1 MAHLRLDIP
10 RINTRELVLS
20 AILGLSVILRLVGL
34 GAESLWGDELVS
46 VFLLRRHWLEIL
58 TERLYFNQPF
68 YYLIMHFWARAF
80 GESEFSLRFPSA
92 ALGVATVFVTFML
105 ARHLVNVWIAL
116 GAALLVAVSPVLIW
130 YSQEARLYA
139 FTTFLLLVST
149 YLLIQYLETTRTLFL
164 LAYAGT
170 AFVGFA
176 THYYFLPFVVAHNLV
191 AIAWLANTKR
201 WSDLIKWLAAQ
212 LIVPLMLLIRI
223 SAFLEDI
230 AVSGENAFTIPPAR
244 FLLRFISAVG
254 LSDPDLGG
262 PLSLVI
268 AVWTMVIAACAVAIW
283 RRDKITVLI
292 AVCLLATIQFTVG
305 GLFFGLPL
313 VMRYMVPT
321 IPLWITITCYG
332 FAWLTSKLALEN
344 PVARLSLVTL
354 GVGLALGWTLVS
366 WNQQLITPMKQ
377 QWREAAIYVESEAL
391 PSDVLYVL
399 PSRQFR
405 QLDFYLERPNWQ
417 RQKNPQCSE
426 DRRVWLVGRQP
437 WIGQAVIDLERS
449 CSQIGTKEFVGITA
463 TLFAP
468 SSEVIPDD
476 SEFRCQ
482 ELVPTILG
490 SPGDER
496 INGTRSNDVIRA
508 LQGNDIIN
516 GGPGYDIICGGEGD
530 DLINGSDDND
540 IIYGNE
546 GNDILN
552 SGRGDDSLDGGEGF
566 DKCRGRGNDRKVNCE
581 SD

>member
-1 MAHLRLDIP
+1 MAHLSLDIP
-10 RINTRELVLS
+10 RINTPALVLS
-20 AILGLSVILRLVGL
+20 AILGLSATLRLVGL

-58 TERLYFNQPF
+58 TGRLEFNQPF

-92 ALGVATVFVTFML
+92 AFGVATVFVTFML

-116 GAALLVAVSPVLIW
+116 GATLLVAVSPVLIW

-149 YLLIQYLETTRTLFL
+149 YLLIRYLETARTPFL

-191 AIAWLANTKR
+191 AIVWLANTRR
-201 WSDLIKWLAAQ
+201 WGDLIKWLAAQ
-212 LIVPLMLLIRI
+212 LIVPLVLFIRI
-223 SAFLEDI
+223 SALLEDV
-230 AVSGENAFTIPPAR
+230 AARGENAFTIPPAS
-244 FLLRFISAVG
+244 FLLQFISAVG

-268 AVWTMVIAACAVAIW
+268 AVWTMVILACAVAIW

-292 AVCLLATIQFTVG
+292 TVCLLATIQFAVG

-313 VMRYMVPT
+313 AMRYMVPT
-321 IPLWITITCYG
+321 IPLWMTITCYG

-344 PVARLSLVTL
+344 PLARLSLVTL
-354 GVGLALGWTLVS
+354 GVGLVLGLTLAS
-366 WNQQLITPMKQ
+366 WNQQLITPTKQ

-405 QLDFYLERPNWQ
+405 QLDFYLERPDWKRLENF
-417 RQKNPQCSE
+417 QCSE

-437 WIGQAVIDLERS
+437 WIGQATRDLEQS
-449 CSQIGTKEFVGITA
+449 CSRISTKAFVAITT
-463 TLFAP
+463 TLFGP
-468 SSEVIPDD
+468 SREVIPDD
-476 SEFRCQ
+476 PEFRCQ
-482 ELVPTILG
+482 GLVPTILG
-490 SPGDER
+490 SAGDER
-496 INGTRSNDVIRA
+496 INGTRSNDVIHA
-508 LQGNDIIN
+508 LQGDDIIN
-516 GGPGYDIICGGEGD
+516 GGPGDDILCGGGGD
-530 DLINGSDDND
+530 DLINGRDGND

-552 SGRGDDSLDGGEGF
+552 SGPGDDSLDGGEGF

-581 SD
+581 SN